1 MPDLIYNVKF
11 EIDQASAQK
20 VGNIV
25 DTSNSEDIKVL
36 QKEVERLNNVLKESR
51 VENGKVNK
59 SVKEKIL
66 AYKEEV
72 ASLKLLDSKINKSI
86 QVYGEF
92 SDETM
97 SLVSDLR
104 MQSQAVDNTGQELL
118 GLANAS
124 DRTTGEVIALTN
136 AVSTGNRAM
145 VTSAKRAR
153 EFTSAQSIMEGQ
165 MGEGIKT
172 FSAGNQAIF
181 SFSDLIQDSTQ
192 FSYGFATGMRAIGN
206 NISFT
211 AELLAYLSKE
221 AKASGQTLRQSLLA
235 SLKGVNGVVL
245 ALNFAVTVGTI
256 LLEKFGKK
264 SKETADDLDEAN
276 EAGDRFLQTTDA
288 LIEAL
293 EKVNILTSPEAAKKR
308 RLAELDIEITR
319 LQTIEHQNVQQERAL
334 RIALDTLKNSR
345 IAERIRFQ
353 EGVSLEQRNA
363 FALAQ
368 FSIQQEIDKLD
379 IGKKERAEEISALQ
393 KEQMELGTQIRIDAE
408 AAAKAQAEALDVFGD
423 ESPAESIASLQQALK
438 ELTSKYESEI
448 DASERA
454 ILESRIQ
461 GVQTRLEFM
470 KNGLA
475 EVLSLED
482 LGVDDFQ
489 VKIIG
494 ESDVLKIQDEERKRE
509 LDEIKAQD
517 ERKIADMIRFQ
528 ERATDVFKS
537 GEEARLNI
545 KKNMNNALLSL
556 AQVLADKNKNIAI
569 ALLAIEKGLA
579 IAEFIISG
587 KKEAS
592 KASALGAFY
601 SANPLTAPLGA
612 SYFAAAGAITAN
624 TIATV
629 AAITAQGI
637 GQASSISRAGGGGGA
652 SGGTRSIGVGA
663 NTRFLPTA
671 QQSEEES
678 FRAFGES
685 VNFTPNSPSFKLSEN
700 IIVEQNVKGKDLA
713 LVVRAGNKELK
724 SSQVIG

>member
-72 ASLKLLDSKINKSI
+72 ASLKLLDTKINKSI

-221 AKASGQTLRQSLLA
+221 AKESGQTLRQSLLA

-264 SKETADDLDEAN
+264 SKETAEDLDEADK
-276 EAGDRFLQTTDA
+276 AGDRFLQTTDA
-288 LIEAL
+288 LIKAL
-293 EKVNILTSPEAAKKR
+293 QEVNVLTSPEAVKKR
-308 RLAELDIEITR
+308 RLQELDAEINR
-319 LQTIEHQNVQQERAL
+319 LQIAEQSASLQRQTFQER
-334 RIALDTLKNSR
+334 RKEIDTLMKINQFARTDVNLKNELAKIDEK
-345 IAERIRFQ
+345 IAR
-353 EGVSLEQRNA
+353 
-363 FALAQ
+363 
-368 FSIQQEIDKLD
+368 LD
-379 IGKKERAEEISALQ
+379 GKKEERAEEISALQ

-408 AAAKAQAEALDVFGD
+408 AAAKAQAEALDIFGD
-423 ESPAESIASLQQALK
+423 KSPAESIASLQQALK

-569 ALLAIEKGLA
+569 ALLAIEKARAISDVIIEAQKRIFEARAVAAKFTAEANPIGAGLA
-579 IAEFIISG
+579 LGQVQVIR
-587 KKEAS
+587 
-592 KASALGAFY
+592 ASAA
-601 SANPLTAPLGA
+601 A
-612 SYFAAAGAITAN
+612 SI
-624 TIATV
+624 
-629 AAITAQGI
+629 AAIAAQGLKQ
-637 GQASSISRAGGGGGA
+637 GKQLAGGAGGGGGA
-652 SGGTRSIGVGA
+652 GTGA
-663 NTRFLPTA
+663 ST
-671 QQSEEES
+671 QSERQRGFFETDYREPSIDAFSPARPESMGATIVLQGSLDEEVMAYKVKS
-678 FRAFGES
+678 GNAKIES
-685 VNFTPNSPSFKLSEN
+685 GTSYL
-700 IIVEQNVKGKDLA
+700 GD
-713 LVVRAGNKELK
+713 
-724 SSQVIG
+724 

>member
-11 EIDQASAQK
+11 EIDKASAEK
-20 VGNIV
+20 VGQIV

-319 LQTIEHQNVQQERAL
+319 LQTIEHQNVQQEKAL

-393 KEQMELGTQIRIDAE
+393 KEQMELGTQIRIE
-408 AAAKAQAEALDVFGD
+408 TQQTAKAEAEALDILTKRREEGQAQVDLLRQGRDLERPSLLGD
-423 ESPAESIASLQQALK
+423 VPELDLNQAR
-438 ELTSKYESEI
+438 I
-448 DASERA
+448 DANKA
-454 ILESRIQ
+454 MFDAMFKDADAYAQAQKALNTDVANIQ
-461 GVQTRLEFM
+461 INTRRM
-470 KNGLA
+470 
-475 EVLSLED
+475 VLSTL
-482 LGVDDFQ
+482 
-489 VKIIG
+489 
-494 ESDVLKIQDEERKRE
+494 S
-509 LDEIKAQD
+509 
-517 ERKIADMIRFQ
+517 
-528 ERATDVFKS
+528 
-537 GEEARLNI
+537 
-545 KKNMNNALLSL
+545 SL
-556 AQVLADKNKNIAI
+556 AGAFAQENKGIAY

-579 IAEFIISG
+579 IADVIITG
-587 KKEAS
+587 KKEAFDATA
-592 KASALGAFY
+592 KGINL
-601 SANPLTAPLGA
+601 SANPLTAALGA
-612 SYFAAAGAITAN
+612 SYFAAAGAIKAN

-629 AAITAQGI
+629 AAIAAQGI
-637 GQASSISRAGGGGGA
+637 GQASSISRAGGGSGSRGGGGA
-652 SGGTRSIGVGA
+652 SASSQAAGGSGIISTGTATQMDRNIG
-663 NTRFLPTA
+663 FLPARGGEFSGAEITIVNTFDEEKVSEVA
-671 QQSEEES
+671 DRGARKRQQ
-678 FRAFGES
+678 
-685 VNFTPNSPSFKLSEN
+685 
-700 IIVEQNVKGKDLA
+700 QQ
-713 LVVRAGNKELK
+713 VVVA
-724 SSQVIG
+724 

>member
-11 EIDQASAQK
+11 EIDSASAQQ
-20 VGNIV
+20 VGQIV

-72 ASLKLLDSKINKSI
+72 ASLKLLDTKINKSI

-118 GLANAS
+118 ELANAS
-124 DRTTGEVIALTN
+124 DRTTGEVIVLTN

-145 VTSAKRAR
+145 VAGAKRAR
-153 EFTSAQSIMEGQ
+153 EMASAQSIMEGQ

-211 AELLAYLSKE
+211 AELLAYLSRE

-319 LQTIEHQNVQQERAL
+319 LQTIEQQNVQQERAL
-334 RIALDTLKNSR
+334 RIALDTLNNSR

-353 EGVSLEQRNA
+353 EGVSLEQKNA

-393 KEQMELGTQIRIDAE
+393 KEQMELGTQIRIE
-408 AAAKAQAEALDVFGD
+408 TEQTAKAEAEALDILTKRREEGQAQVDLLRQGRDLERPSLLGD
-423 ESPAESIASLQQALK
+423 VPELDLNQAR
-438 ELTSKYESEI
+438 I
-448 DASERA
+448 DANKAMFDAMFKDADAYAQAQKALNTDIANTE
-454 ILESRIQ
+454 IN
-461 GVQTRLEFM
+461 TRRM
-470 KNGLA
+470 
-475 EVLSLED
+475 VLSTLSS
-482 LGVDDFQ
+482 LSSAF
-489 VKIIG
+489 
-494 ESDVLKIQDEERKRE
+494 
-509 LDEIKAQD
+509 AQ
-517 ERKIADMIRFQ
+517 ENKGIAY
-528 ERATDVFKS
+528 
-537 GEEARLNI
+537 
-545 KKNMNNALLSL
+545 
-556 AQVLADKNKNIAI
+556 

-579 IAEFIISG
+579 IADVIVNG
-587 KKEAS
+587 TKEAA
-592 KASALGAFY
+592 KATALGTFY
-601 SANPLTAPLGA
+601 SANPLTAALGA
-612 SYFAAAGAITAN
+612 SYFTAAGVIKTNTA
-624 TIATV
+624 ATV
-629 AAITAQGI
+629 AAIAAQGI
-637 GQASSISRAGGGGGA
+637 GQASSISKAGSGGGSTGGGA
-652 SGGTRSIGVGA
+652 AASTQSAGGSGIISTGTATQMDRNIG
-663 NTRFLPTA
+663 FLPARGGEFSGAEITIVNTFDEEKVSEVA
-671 QQSEEES
+671 DRGARKRQQ
-678 FRAFGES
+678 
-685 VNFTPNSPSFKLSEN
+685 
-700 IIVEQNVKGKDLA
+700 QQ
-713 LVVRAGNKELK
+713 VVVA
-724 SSQVIG
+724 

>member
-11 EIDQASAQK
+11 EIDKASAEK
-20 VGNIV
+20 VGQIV

-579 IAEFIISG
+579 IAEVIISG

>member
-11 EIDQASAQK
+11 EIDSASAEK
-20 VGNIV
+20 VGQIV

-72 ASLKLLDSKINKSI
+72 ASLKLLDTKINKSI

-118 GLANAS
+118 ELANAS
-124 DRTTGEVIALTN
+124 DRTTGEVIVLTN

-145 VTSAKRAR
+145 VAGAKRAR
-153 EFTSAQSIMEGQ
+153 EMASAQSIMEGQ

-211 AELLAYLSKE
+211 AELLAYLSRE

-319 LQTIEHQNVQQERAL
+319 LQTIEQQNVQQERAL
-334 RIALDTLKNSR
+334 RIALDTLNNSR

-353 EGVSLEQRNA
+353 EGVSLEQKNA

-393 KEQMELGTQIRIDAE
+393 KEQMELGTQIRIE
-408 AAAKAQAEALDVFGD
+408 TEQTAKAEAEALDILTKRREEGQAQVDLLRQGRDLERPSLLGD
-423 ESPAESIASLQQALK
+423 VPELDLNQAR
-438 ELTSKYESEI
+438 I
-448 DASERA
+448 DANKAMFDAMFKDADAYAQAQKALNTDIANTE
-454 ILESRIQ
+454 IN
-461 GVQTRLEFM
+461 TRRM
-470 KNGLA
+470 
-475 EVLSLED
+475 VLSTLSS
-482 LGVDDFQ
+482 LSSAF
-489 VKIIG
+489 
-494 ESDVLKIQDEERKRE
+494 
-509 LDEIKAQD
+509 AQ
-517 ERKIADMIRFQ
+517 ENKGIAY
-528 ERATDVFKS
+528 
-537 GEEARLNI
+537 
-545 KKNMNNALLSL
+545 
-556 AQVLADKNKNIAI
+556 

-579 IAEFIISG
+579 IADVIVNG
-587 KKEAS
+587 TKEAA
-592 KASALGAFY
+592 KATALGTFY
-601 SANPLTAPLGA
+601 SANPLTAALGA
-612 SYFAAAGAITAN
+612 SYFTAAGVIKTNTA
-624 TIATV
+624 ATV
-629 AAITAQGI
+629 AAIAAQGI
-637 GQASSISRAGGGGGA
+637 GQASSISKAGSGGGSTGGGA
-652 SGGTRSIGVGA
+652 AASTQSAGGSGIISTGTATQMDRNIG
-663 NTRFLPTA
+663 FLPARGGEFSGAEITIVNTFDEEKVSEVA
-671 QQSEEES
+671 DRGARKRQQ
-678 FRAFGES
+678 
-685 VNFTPNSPSFKLSEN
+685 
-700 IIVEQNVKGKDLA
+700 QQ
-713 LVVRAGNKELK
+713 VVVA
-724 SSQVIG
+724 